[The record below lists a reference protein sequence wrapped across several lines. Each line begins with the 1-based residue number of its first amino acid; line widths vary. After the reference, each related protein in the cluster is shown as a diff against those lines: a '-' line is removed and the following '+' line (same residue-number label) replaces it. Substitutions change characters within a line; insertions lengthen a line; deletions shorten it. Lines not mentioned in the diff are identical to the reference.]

1 MGSVQTPVSAA
12 LPPSGSDTRLAGEIK
27 ALLVA
32 GDTAQARER
41 FEALVGRHHR
51 RAARIAYHY
60 LRDPAEVDEAVQDA
74 FMKAFFHLQ
83 SFREELLF
91 DQWFTRIVVNG
102 CLDRLKARTRRARW
116 LVPSGNY
123 DGDLVERRPAGG
135 PSPEGQLLDKERR
148 TQLDD
153 AIKQL
158 PKRQRTVV
166 LLSQFEGHSTREVGA
181 ILGLKEATVRVHLF
195 RAVRSL
201 RKLIR
206 GVRWSAGWDASEREA
221 I

>member
-1 MGSVQTPVSAA
+1 MGSIRTPVSASP
-12 LPPSGSDTRLAGEIK
+12 LPSRADTRLAGEIK

-32 GDTAQARER
+32 GASGQARER
-41 FEALVGRHHR
+41 FEALVERHHH

-60 LRDPAEVDEAVQDA
+60 LRDSAEVDEAVQDA
-74 FMKAFFHLQ
+74 FMKAFLHLR

-102 CLDRLKARTRRARW
+102 CLDRLKARKRRARW
-116 LVPSGNY
+116 LVST
-123 DGDLVERRPAGG
+123 GDYERDLIERRPASE
-135 PSPEGQLLDKERR
+135 PSPEARLLNKERR
-148 TQLDD
+148 MQLND
-153 AIKQL
+153 AVEQL
-158 PKRQRTVV
+158 PERQRTVV

-195 RAVRSL
+195 RAIRSL
-201 RKLIR
+201 RKLVR
-206 GVRWSAGWDASEREA
+206 GEHWAARQEPSEREA